1 MRLDV
6 VMSDEYHFSSLNS
19 LPARLTMRKQ
29 VTLAVLVLTSA
40 LAACQDEATEA
51 KPAPERPVLVTRVA
65 FAPHVPE
72 RSFVGTIRPR
82 IESDLGFRVAGK
94 VARRLVQ
101 VGDRVKAGQALAT
114 LDEADLRLQQEQ
126 ADAEIRAAGAAL
138 AQAEAELRRIAT
150 LRSEGWSTASGHDRQ
165 KAAAEEARGRLIR
178 GERALSLARN
188 ALSYATL
195 VADADG
201 VVTATQVEPG
211 QVVTIGQAAVRLART
226 GEKDA
231 VVAIP
236 EILVGQVRE
245 GAVSVALW
253 SDPDRRLPARLREL
267 SPSADAATRTYLAR
281 YALTEAGDTAQLGM
295 TATVTIDAPA
305 DARVARLPLSALYND
320 GAGPAV
326 WRVASDGQLV
336 LSPVTVAAYEARDV
350 LIASGVDEG
359 APVVSLGVQKL
370 DAGQKVRVVEA
381 LRF

>member
-1 MRLDV
+1 
-6 VMSDEYHFSSLNS
+6 
-19 LPARLTMRKQ
+19 
-29 VTLAVLVLTSA
+29 
-40 LAACQDEATEA
+40 
-51 KPAPERPVLVTRVA
+51 
-65 FAPHVPE
+65 
-72 RSFVGTIRPR
+72 
-82 IESDLGFRVAGK
+82 
-94 VARRLVQ
+94 VQ

-138 AQAEAELRRIAT
+138 AQAEAELKRIAT

-370 DAGQKVRVVEA
+370 DPGQKVRVVEA

>member
-1 MRLDV
+1 MVARL
-6 VMSDEYHFSSLNS
+6 L
-19 LPARLTMRKQ
+19 LPA
-29 VTLAVLVLTSA
+29 LALPLA
-40 LAACQDEATEA
+40 LAACQEEPAAVA
-51 KPAPERPVLVTRVA
+51 KPDRPVLVQTVA
-65 FAPHVPE
+65 FEPRTPE
-72 RSFVGTIRPR
+72 RSFVATIRPR
-82 IESDLGFRVAGK
+82 VESDLGFRVAGK

-101 VGDRVKAGQALAT
+101 VGDRVKAGGALAT

-126 ADAEIRAAGAAL
+126 ADAEIKAAGAAL
-138 AQAEAELRRIAT
+138 TQAEAELKRIAT
-150 LRSEGWSTASGHDRQ
+150 LRSEGWSTASGFDRQ
-165 KAAAEEARGRLIR
+165 KAAAEEARGRLVR

-201 VVTATQVEPG
+201 VVTATNVEPG

-245 GAVSVALW
+245 GTASVALW

-267 SPSADAATRTYLAR
+267 SPSADATTRTYLAR
-281 YALTEAGDTAQLGM
+281 YALTDAGDAAQLGM
-295 TATVTIDAPA
+295 TATVTIGSPA

-326 WRVASDGQLV
+326 WRVASDGALV
-336 LSPVTVAAYEARDV
+336 LSRVVVAAYEARDV
-350 LIASGVDEG
+350 LITGGVDEG
-359 APVVSLGVQKL
+359 VPVVSLGVQKL

>member
-1 MRLDV
+1 
-6 VMSDEYHFSSLNS
+6 
-19 LPARLTMRKQ
+19 MRKHF
-29 VTLAVLVLTSA
+29 TFAALMLASA
-40 LAACQDEATEA
+40 LTACQDKTTEA
-51 KPAPERPVLVTRVA
+51 KPAPKRPVLVTRVA

-82 IESDLGFRVAGK
+82 VESDLGFRVAGK

-138 AQAEAELRRIAT
+138 AQAEAELKRIAT

-245 GAVSVALW
+245 GAASVALW

-281 YALTEAGDTAQLGM
+281 YALTEAGDAAQLGM
-295 TATVTIDAPA
+295 TATVTIGAPA

-370 DAGQKVRVVEA
+370 DPGQKVRVVEA

>member
-1 MRLDV
+1 
-6 VMSDEYHFSSLNS
+6 
-19 LPARLTMRKQ
+19 
-29 VTLAVLVLTSA
+29 
-40 LAACQDEATEA
+40 
-51 KPAPERPVLVTRVA
+51 
-65 FAPHVPE
+65 
-72 RSFVGTIRPR
+72 
-82 IESDLGFRVAGK
+82 
-94 VARRLVQ
+94 
-101 VGDRVKAGQALAT
+101 
-114 LDEADLRLQQEQ
+114 
-126 ADAEIRAAGAAL
+126 
-138 AQAEAELRRIAT
+138 
-150 LRSEGWSTASGHDRQ
+150 
-165 KAAAEEARGRLIR
+165 
-178 GERALSLARN
+178 
-188 ALSYATL
+188 
-195 VADADG
+195 
-201 VVTATQVEPG
+201 
-211 QVVTIGQAAVRLART
+211 VTIGQAAVRLART

-245 GAVSVALW
+245 GAASVALW

-281 YALTEAGDTAQLGM
+281 YALTEAGETAQLGM
-295 TATVTIDAPA
+295 TATVTIGAPA